1 MIRLPN
7 SGTYSLELITA
18 QNGAQSVVSY
28 SDATSSAYTGGTQ
41 VASITSA
48 TTTTICSTPAASTV
62 RDVDQI
68 NIKNTFAGSHT
79 VTVQVDAN
87 GTNYPLIVA
96 ALLTD
101 ESLNYTHGSGWQVK
115 DANGSTK
122 NSALTS
128 MTSAQLAAILTDE
141 TGSGA
146 AVFAN
151 GPTLI
156 APILGTPASGTVTN
170 LTGTASINI
179 NGTVGATT
187 PAAGTFT
194 TLTSTGNATLGDAE
208 ATDTHAIK
216 GATTL
221 LANSASAGLTIT
233 QTGAGNAF
241 VVEDSASPDASP
253 FVIAGSGRVSIG
265 EATSVTT
272 RLTITDTETPSSTY
286 YTQWLRGGSTG
297 VANDGGGIAFSTGLA
312 AAIDSP
318 SKAASAIRS
327 LNSYGSESNGEAG
340 SLAFYT
346 NQRTGV
352 NTYTGLTERMR
363 IASGGTTTLGG
374 TSTAPALSVIP
385 VASQTAWVTITG
397 SNGGKAT
404 ISTNS
409 GSLLF
414 APPNTTSQFQAESA
428 AALALDVLGRAADE
442 IGTVRFLNNA
452 GTVSNFSIQ
461 AGTGYAAL
469 STNGGTQ
476 VFISNTASANRYIT
490 LTGATGSNNPTISTS
505 AGALALGNGQLQF
518 PATQNASADANTLDD
533 YEEGTFTPVV
543 RDAAAGNAATAAA
556 SVGTYTKVGRLVT
569 ANISLADINTAGMTA
584 GNQIHVTALPFASAN
599 TANQV
604 VVGRCICSGISSTA
618 GTMAVYL
625 APNLSYLTLYNEITT
640 GLSNALVSQITSGA
654 GDLYITITY
663 TA

>member
-7 SGTYSLELITA
+7 TGTYSLELITA

-115 DANGSTK
+115 DANGNTK
-122 NSALTS
+122 NSALS
-128 MTSAQLAAILTDE
+128 AMTSAQLAAILTDE

-216 GATTL
+216 GVTTL
-221 LANSASAGLTIT
+221 LANSASAALTIT

-241 VVEDSASPDASP
+241 VVEDSASTDSTP
-253 FVIAGSGRVSIG
+253 FVIKADGNVGIGS
-265 EATSVTT
+265 
-272 RLTITDTETPSSTY
+272 TETS
-286 YTQWLRGGSTG
+286 LFNGAGGAAKLVVTG
-297 VANDGGGIAFSTGLA
+297 ADTATTVSNNTDAALVIANTDDTTNNLAGLHFAWQDTDNNPNYA
-312 AAIDSP
+312 AASIVAVLGAKVAGQYP
-318 SKAASAIRS
+318 SGQMVFLTSSAT
-327 LNSYGSESNGEAG
+327 NSAPSEK
-340 SLAFYT
+340 L
-346 NQRTGV
+346 
-352 NTYTGLTERMR
+352 R
-363 IASGGTTTLGG
+363 IASDGGTTIGGASSSPAFRVFPSASQVNFLTAEGKATGNYPVLKVTDSSDTNTGIDFITKGSAPLRFYTEGG
-374 TSTAPALSVIP
+374 TSNQV
-385 VASQTAWVTITG
+385 QITH
-397 SNGGKAT
+397 
-404 ISTNS
+404 
-409 GSLLF
+409 
-414 APPNTTSQFQAESA
+414 
-428 AALALDVLGRAADE
+428 
-442 IGTVRFLNNA
+442 
-452 GTVSNFSIQ
+452 
-461 AGTGYAAL
+461 
-469 STNGGTQ
+469 
-476 VFISNTASANRYIT
+476 TASANRYIT
-490 LTGATGSNNPTISTS
+490 LTGSNGGNPTIGVSGGTIALS
-505 AGALALGNGQLQF
+505 AGALSTSATNGLG
-518 PATQNASADANTLDD
+518 
-533 YEEGTFTPVV
+533 YGTG
-543 RDAAAGNAATAAA
+543 AGGA
-556 SVGTYTKVGRLVT
+556 VT
-569 ANISLADINTAGMTA
+569 
-584 GNQIHVTALPFASAN
+584 
-599 TANQV
+599 
-604 VVGRCICSGISSTA
+604 
-618 GTMAVYL
+618 
-625 APNLSYLTLYNEITT
+625 
-640 GLSNALVSQITSGA
+640 QITSKSTAVSIDRLCGQITMHNAALAANTTVVFAVNNTTIAATDTVIVHPNFGTGA
-654 GDLYITITY
+654 EGLSYNAWCYRAVGGGFYVAVRNITAGSLSEAVILNFTVIKNV
-663 TA
+663 TS